1 MATTSPR
8 RAPGMF
14 DVARS
19 AGVSHQTVSRVVN
32 DHPERPAG
40 NPRPRARGD
49 RRIGLSAQHV
59 ARALATNRSGTI
71 GVITNREALYGP
83 TSILLSVEAAA
94 RDEGYFVS
102 LVTLTDASTPAMNAA
117 LQHFRDQAV
126 EGIIVISASADF
138 MTAAIEVAPRVP
150 VVLVAATSK
159 PLAGFYYASVD
170 NTLGARLA
178 VRHLLDLGHT
188 DIAHVRGPT
197 RSLEATARMRSWRQ
211 TVRSAGH
218 VPGAVIAGDWTAE
231 SGYAA
236 GRRFLETHLAAGDL
250 RRQRRDG
257 ARRAARPCRA
267 ATSRRPGP
275 GEPDRLRRHR
285 RIRVLQPTT
294 VDRPAGL
301 RDLGHRCLDLLV
313 SAIHGAAHRHRCSS
327 SRSCWSGRA
336 PRPGPEASARGR
348 RWLSARK
355 ARNLGG
361 WPSEQAN
368 RSTGRRAERGDAG
381 LPEAD
386 LHRRRVGRPADDDV
400 PTGRRWSGC
409 RRRPRRR

>member
-32 DHPERPAG
+32 DHPNVKPET
-40 NPRPRARGD
+40 RARVLAVIEELGY
-49 RRIGLSAQHV
+49 RRNTM

-117 LQHFRDQAV
+117 LQHFQDQAV

-159 PLAGFYYASVD
+159 PLSGFYFASVD

-188 DIAHVRGPT
+188 DIAHVRGPKA
-197 RSLEATARMRSWRQ
+197 SLEATARMRAWRQ
-211 TVRSAGH
+211 TVRGAGY

-236 GRRFLETHLAAGDL
+236 GRRFLDTRLPHAIFAGNDEMALGVL
-250 RRQRRDG
+250 RALTEQGVAVPDQVSLVGFDDIAGSAFFNPPLSTVRQDF
-257 ARRAARPCRA
+257 A
-267 ATSRRPGP
+267 S
-275 GEPDRLRRHR
+275 
-285 RIRVLQPTT
+285 
-294 VDRPAGL
+294 
-301 RDLGHRCLDLLV
+301 LGHQCLDLLV
-313 SAIHGAAHRHRCSS
+313 SAIHGAAHSS
-327 SRSCWSGRA
+327 PVLVEPTLLVRKSTA
-336 PRPGPEASARGR
+336 AR
-348 RWLSARK
+348 
-355 ARNLGG
+355 
-361 WPSEQAN
+361 
-368 RSTGRRAERGDAG
+368 RG
-381 LPEAD
+381 
-386 LHRRRVGRPADDDV
+386 
-400 PTGRRWSGC
+400 S
-409 RRRPRRR
+409 

>member
-32 DHPERPAG
+32 DHPNVRPET
-40 NPRPRARGD
+40 RARVMAVIEELGY
-49 RRIGLSAQHV
+49 RRNTV

-83 TSILLSVEAAA
+83 TSILLSLEAAA

-102 LVTLTDASTPAMNAA
+102 LVTLTDAATTTMSAA

-126 EGIIVISASADF
+126 EGIIVISASADL

-159 PLAGFYYASVD
+159 PVAGFYFASVD
-170 NTLGARLA
+170 NNLGARLA
-178 VRHLLDLGHT
+178 VRHLLELGHT
-188 DIAHVRGPT
+188 DIAHVRGPA

-236 GRRFLETHLAAGDL
+236 GRRFLETHLPEAIFAANDEMALGVL
-250 RRQRRDG
+250 RALAEHDV
-257 ARRAARPCRA
+257 
-267 ATSRRPGP
+267 SVP
-275 GEPDRLRRHR
+275 GEVSLIGFDDIAGSAFFNPPLS
-285 RIRVLQPTT
+285 T
-294 VDRPAGL
+294 VRQDFAS
-301 RDLGHRCLDLLV
+301 LGHRCLDLLV
-313 SAIHGAAHRHRCSS
+313 SAINGAALPSPVLVEPILLVRQSTAARRH
-327 SRSCWSGRA
+327 
-336 PRPGPEASARGR
+336 
-348 RWLSARK
+348 
-355 ARNLGG
+355 
-361 WPSEQAN
+361 
-368 RSTGRRAERGDAG
+368 
-381 LPEAD
+381 
-386 LHRRRVGRPADDDV
+386 
-400 PTGRRWSGC
+400 
-409 RRRPRRR
+409 